1 MDKNTTGLLVF
12 TNDTDMI
19 RKFSL
24 PNQKSPKIY
33 QVLTTAFLVLGG
45 IVVSAVIFRFSG
57 TIDLKFGGD
66 GGHLKI
72 QGNPQTE
79 AVAKP
84 VLVEK
89 K

>member
-1 MDKNTTGLLVF
+1 MNPTK
-12 TNDTDMI
+12 
-19 RKFSL
+19 R
-24 PNQKSPKIY
+24 PQKIY

-72 QGNPQTE
+72 QGNPSTDV
-79 AVAKP
+79 VAKP
-84 VLVEK
+84 IAIEK

>member
-1 MDKNTTGLLVF
+1 MNP
-12 TNDTDMI
+12 I
-19 RKFSL
+19 ER
-24 PNQKSPKIY
+24 PQKIY

-45 IVVSAVIFRFSG
+45 IVVSVVIFRFSG

-72 QGNPQTE
+72 QGDPLTE
-79 AVAKP
+79 VVVKP

-89 K
+89 NER